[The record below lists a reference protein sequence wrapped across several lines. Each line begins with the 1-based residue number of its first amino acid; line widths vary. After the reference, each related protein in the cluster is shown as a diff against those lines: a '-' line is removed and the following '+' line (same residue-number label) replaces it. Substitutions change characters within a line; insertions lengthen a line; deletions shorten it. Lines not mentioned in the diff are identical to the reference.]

1 MAVLETPFPA
11 ILSGTIN
18 SIVTDPADPGTPQ
31 TIIERDDD
39 WHVLANWSLTGPLA
53 PFMAGKFTVKVF
65 VEDIAATSFQGQIGA
80 TSVIDLNAAPVSQ
93 NRQYSADFL
102 IPAASVPSGV
112 YRLTTVLTYANLGVP
127 LEMAGFVEGPLI
139 QLYDKVF
146 DNP

>member
-11 ILSGTIN
+11 ILSGNIN
-18 SIVTDPADPGTPQ
+18 AVVTDPADPGTPQ

-39 WHVLANWSLTGPLA
+39 FHVIVNWNLTGPLA
-53 PFMAGKFTVKVF
+53 PFMAGEFTVKVY
-65 VEDIAATSFQGQIGA
+65 VEDIAATNYQGQIGP
-80 TSVIDLNAAPVSQ
+80 TMIVNLNEAPPVL
-93 NRQYSADFL
+93 NRPYHRDFTITHGT
-102 IPAASVPSGV
+102 IPAGV